1 MTAGLEFELLPSQ
14 NELAAAIKIAH
25 TGRARGSLPNE
36 SEAGQEKIRR
46 TLNVLSI

>member
-14 NELAAAIKIAH
+14 NKLAAAIKIAN
-25 TGRARGSLPNE
+25 TGCTRVSLPNE

-46 TLNVLSI
+46 TLDVLSI